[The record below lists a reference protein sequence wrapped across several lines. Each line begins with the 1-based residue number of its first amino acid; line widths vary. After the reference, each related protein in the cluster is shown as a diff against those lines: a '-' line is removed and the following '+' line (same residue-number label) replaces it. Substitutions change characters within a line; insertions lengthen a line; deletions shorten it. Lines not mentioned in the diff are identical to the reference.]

1 MKNTDIGQHLQI
13 TILPWYSFQL
23 FADYKSVMVGTC
35 LLGEMQFGLWSA
47 TKLSSIQ
54 IFIAHIIRKTPQD
67 ILNKIGGLF
76 TKQAHE
82 SSKDAVDG
90 SQAPRWI
97 SFCPINSSPAERWG
111 PDTFWNTLFSLFDW
125 KYNFRNFDFGKY
137 TWKIFW
143 KSSFVKHTLRNDK
156 VHLWKAPNFTKP

>member
-67 ILNKIGGLF
+67 ILNKIESGRSLGLGPEVF
-76 TKQAHE
+76 
-82 SSKDAVDG
+82 
-90 SQAPRWI
+90 SQ
-97 SFCPINSSPAERWG
+97 
-111 PDTFWNTLFSLFDW
+111 
-125 KYNFRNFDFGKY
+125 
-137 TWKIFW
+137 
-143 KSSFVKHTLRNDK
+143 DK
-156 VHLWKAPNFTKP
+156 LMKAQKMQ